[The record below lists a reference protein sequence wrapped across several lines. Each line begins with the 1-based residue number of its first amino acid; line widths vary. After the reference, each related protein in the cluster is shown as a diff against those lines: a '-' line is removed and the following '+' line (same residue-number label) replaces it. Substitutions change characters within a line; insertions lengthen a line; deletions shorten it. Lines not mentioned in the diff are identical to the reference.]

1 MQGQVI
7 HIFREGNVVAD
18 ALANEVIESQQTKV
32 YNHFMEL
39 PAKIRKQV
47 NVDKM
52 QIPNLRIKTRKIYI

>member
-7 HIFREGNVVAD
+7 HIFREGNVVAA